1 MQENSL
7 ADHARLAT
15 ELAEADA
22 QWIVQINVIF
32 AEEGK
37 ETTKWNHD
45 LFTECVSNE
54 DNEGGQRRRPEKE
67 GQT

>member
-7 ADHARLAT
+7 ADHARLAA

-22 QWIVQINVIF
+22 QWIAQINMIL

-37 ETTKWNHD
+37 EITKWNYD
-45 LFTECVSNE
+45 FFTECVSSE